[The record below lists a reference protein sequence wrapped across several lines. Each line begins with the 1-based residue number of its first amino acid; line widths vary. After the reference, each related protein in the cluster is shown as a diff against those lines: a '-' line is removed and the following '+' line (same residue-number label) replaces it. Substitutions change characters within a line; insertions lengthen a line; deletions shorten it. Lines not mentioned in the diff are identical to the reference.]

1 MPAMTDQTL
10 LILDTHGIVRCCS
23 DPGLFGGDA
32 DQLHGKPLV
41 SLIPTL
47 LLRENAPDHNL
58 AYAKSWWANGSWHC
72 HTLHTLDERWVNLE
86 ICLRTLMLEHVHY
99 LLAILQRAP
108 PPVKGAPEARRIFQ
122 SATTWAIVRL
132 AAKVRVGHGA
142 ARTSFARYSISR
154 GKASVLHRVRK
165 R

>member
-47 LLRENAPDHNL
+47 LLRENAPDYNL

-72 HTLHTLDERWVNLE
+72 HTLHTLDQRWVNLE
-86 ICLRTLMLEHVHY
+86 ICLRTLMLEDVHY
-99 LLAILQRAP
+99 LLVILQRAP
-108 PPVKGAPEARRIFQ
+108 PPARGAAETRRLLQ

-132 AAKVRVGHGA
+132 AAKERAGHGA
-142 ARTSFARYSISR
+142 ARAPNARYSVSL
-154 GKASVLHRVRK
+154 GKVSVLQLFRK
-165 R
+165 E